1 MQNNLDFA
9 SPVKVFTKEKLDM
22 KACNC
27 LICGKRGGKEGYR
40 SRKKRELQHL

>member
-22 KACNC
+22 KAYNY
-27 LICGKRGGKEGYR
+27 LICGKRGGKEGYG